1 MEARYLRTKDYSK
14 LKGWWEKWKWTPIPQ
29 QSLPDNGKGG
39 IMVYDENNDICAG
52 FLYLTN
58 SDMGWIE
65 FIISNPEV
73 KEKSIRKDALVY
85 LIENLSKLAKD
96 SGVRV
101 IFISVQNK
109 GLEQRYIDA
118 GFIQTDKSVNN
129 LVKIL

>member
-1 MEARYLRTKDYSK
+1 MEARYLKIKDYAK
-14 LKGWWEKWKWTPIPQ
+14 LKGWWEKWKWTPIPK

-65 FIISNPEV
+65 FIISNPDI
-73 KEKSIRKDALVY
+73 KEKSIRKNALLY
-85 LIENLSKLAKD
+85 LIESLSKLAKD

-101 IFISVQNK
+101 IFTSVENK

-118 GFIQTDKSVNN
+118 GFIQTDKGVNN